1 MAPANYI
8 SRNQGGLSMLHV
20 HFIPWALA
28 LLDFIRV
35 SVDIIG
41 NGNDCLKIAW
51 TKIIGN
57 EDIQTLFETACEQ
70 TLEIKA
76 LIEKDITFNRVVL
89 DMLTA
94 KIFHARANV
103 VIKQYSVFISKQ
115 SVWFRAQFKADSKNK
130 SNPSQRQQ
138 TAERP
143 QSSITSSNPN
153 VTTRVEKKKKAL
165 AIYPDRT
172 EPGVNK
178 KRALESVLHEVR
190 HEVRQGRKIIFNQI
204 SSVAI
209 PPTTYNSQ
217 TGFIFHSAAASAAED
232 MEE

>member
-1 MAPANYI
+1 
-8 SRNQGGLSMLHV
+8 
-20 HFIPWALA
+20 
-28 LLDFIRV
+28 
-35 SVDIIG
+35 
-41 NGNDCLKIAW
+41 
-51 TKIIGN
+51 
-57 EDIQTLFETACEQ
+57 
-70 TLEIKA
+70 
-76 LIEKDITFNRVVL
+76 
-89 DMLTA
+89 MLTA

-138 TAERP
+138 TAELP

-178 KRALESVLHEVR
+178 KRALESVR
-190 HEVRQGRKIIFNQI
+190 HEVRPGRILAFREI
-204 SSVAI
+204 SSIEI
-209 PPTTYNSQ
+209 PPTTSII
-217 TGFIFHSAAASAAED
+217 TSSTATED